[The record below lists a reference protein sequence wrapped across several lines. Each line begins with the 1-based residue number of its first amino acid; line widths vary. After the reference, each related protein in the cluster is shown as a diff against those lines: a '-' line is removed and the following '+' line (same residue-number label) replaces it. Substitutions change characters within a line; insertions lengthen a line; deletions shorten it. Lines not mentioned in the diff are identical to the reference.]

1 MENNQQNAVITFI
14 LFEMQVGEN
23 DQKLLMGGQN
33 FHESVLMMKICQN
46 EGRKLISMNRFSRY
60 LILEYEPE

>member
-1 MENNQQNAVITFI
+1 MENNQQNAVIT
-14 LFEMQVGEN
+14 FEMQVGEN

-46 EGRKLISMNRFSRY
+46 EGRKLISMKRFSRY

>member
-1 MENNQQNAVITFI
+1 MENNQQNAVIT
-14 LFEMQVGEN
+14 FEMQVGEN

-46 EGRKLISMNRFSRY
+46 EGRKIISMNRFSRY

>member
-1 MENNQQNAVITFI
+1 MENNQQNAVIT
-14 LFEMQVGEN
+14 FEMQVGEN

-33 FHESVLMMKICQN
+33 FHESVLMMKIRQN

>member
-1 MENNQQNAVITFI
+1 MENNQQNAVIT
-14 LFEMQVGEN
+14 FEMQVGEN

-46 EGRKLISMNRFSRY
+46 EGRKLISMDRFSRY

>member
-1 MENNQQNAVITFI
+1 MENNQQNAVIT
-14 LFEMQVGEN
+14 FEMQVGEN

>member
-1 MENNQQNAVITFI
+1 MENNQQNAVIT
-14 LFEMQVGEN
+14 FEMQVGEN

-60 LILEYEPE
+60 LILEYELE